1 MLSTT
6 ASVEVLPEHV
16 IRMENRTTMSRLHH
30 PSRTRWADVLEQVQ
44 DACAAGITTEIE
56 GLLLHVS
63 WEVQ

>member
-1 MLSTT
+1 
-6 ASVEVLPEHV
+6 
-16 IRMENRTTMSRLHH
+16 MSRLHH